1 MAREAPTPPITGRL
15 LGQGEGW
22 RASEFICR
30 AGPADPAFEERH
42 EDFAIAAV
50 LAGSLGYRA
59 HAGRALLHP
68 GAFLLGNAGGCYEC
82 GHDHGVGDRCAS
94 LQLSPAL
101 FEEIA
106 TSVTSGARFRF
117 AHAMLPAL
125 PVTARAFVALEALAT
140 RAAPEAIEET
150 VLALAERVIATS
162 AGQTLPRA
170 PCPPADERRITRAL
184 RHIEAQAEDPLDLAA
199 LARTAGMSRYHFLRR
214 FRGVTGQ
221 TPYRYL
227 IGVRLRRAARRLHSS
242 RDAVSA
248 IAYEC
253 GFGDLS
259 TFNACF
265 RATFGAPPQT
275 GRRMR

>member
-1 MAREAPTPPITGRL
+1 MAREASTPPITGRL

-30 AGPADPAFEERH
+30 AGPTDPAFEERH

-50 LAGSLGYRA
+50 LAGSFGYRA

-82 GHDHGVGDRCAS
+82 GHEHGVGDRCAA

-106 TSVTSGARFRF
+106 ASVAGGTRFRF

-125 PVTARAFVALEALAT
+125 PATARAFVALEALAA
-140 RAAPEAIEET
+140 RAAPEALEET
-150 VLALAERVIATS
+150 VLAVAEHVIATC
-162 AGQTLPRA
+162 AGHALPRD

-184 RHIEAQAEDPLDLAA
+184 RHIEAHAEDPLDLAA
-199 LARTAGMSRYHFLRR
+199 LAGIAGMSRYHFLRR
-214 FRGVTGQ
+214 FRCVTGQ
-221 TPYRYL
+221 TPYRYV
-227 IGVRLRRAARRLHSS
+227 IGMRLRRAAFRL
-242 RDAVSA
+242 RGGGDAVSA
-248 IAYEC
+248 IAYAC

-259 TFNACF
+259 TFNASF
-265 RATFGAPPQT
+265 RATFGVPPLAW
-275 GRRMR
+275 RRAG